1 VSSAPDELWTVQVI
15 FDRAPY
21 TLASSN
27 ITPLLLSNVKYLF
40 ADEHCMVIK
49 PSVDQRIIDLLMS
62 GLDMKKTGE
71 LAVRLLHRA
80 QRLYLHTITS
90 RIGIGYSVVNVTFED
105 GRFREYDYVMR
116 LGSVSARLLKGH
128 AHESELNG
136 NVWTGRAN
144 LGMHET
150 ISLTASTPS
159 IEQPLLLFAATLT
172 EQQLIDYLSWLFTDT
187 TMTHLQP
194 YVDQA
199 MINENYERAQGSFTN
214 SSSRAI
220 YLSRVN
226 IAQSLL
232 LKKTI
237 SKVVRTTDS
246 LYVYF
251 EGETFKTHNYKLF
264 VNGVY
269 ASEVTQGHAYY
280 SSVSNGIWS
289 SVGKFDRDDHCEVS
303 CDYKDATHILY
314 ESKRADTLS
323 LSSEVPYADVTYC
336 DHGL

>member
-1 VSSAPDELWTVQVI
+1 IAPGERWTAQLLFEGVT
-15 FDRAPY
+15 Y
-21 TLASSN
+21 NLASSN
-27 ITPLLLSNVKYLF
+27 ITPLLLSNVKGLF
-40 ADEHCMVIK
+40 TDEHCRVIK
-49 PSVDQRIIDLLMS
+49 PRVDQRSIDLLMS

-80 QRLYLHTITS
+80 QRLYLHTIT
-90 RIGIGYSVVNVTFED
+90 RSVKVSYMGANVTFED

-116 LGSVSARLLKGH
+116 LGPISARLLKGH
-128 AHESELNG
+128 AHESELND
-136 NVWTGRAN
+136 NVWTRPVT

-172 EQQLIDYLSWLFTDT
+172 EQQLIDRLALLFTDA

-194 YVDQA
+194 NVDQA
-199 MINENYERAQGSFTN
+199 MINKNYERAQGSFTN

-226 IAQSLL
+226 IAQVLL
-232 LKKTI
+232 LKKAI
-237 SKVVRTTDS
+237 AKVVRTTDS
-246 LYVYF
+246 LHVYF
-251 EGETFKTHNYKLF
+251 EGETFKNYNYMLF

-280 SSVSNGIWS
+280 SSVSNGTWS
-289 SVGKFDRDDHCEVS
+289 SSRKFDRDDYCEVW
-303 CDYKDATHILY
+303 CVYKDATHTLY
-314 ESKRADTLS
+314 
-323 LSSEVPYADVTYC
+323 
-336 DHGL
+336 